1 MASESLGMPS
11 SRAALRSTNRGRRN
25 HRRGFR
31 GAMTEQESLPD
42 DLDVDQTPTPDPDAI
57 LLQWCYPPRQLA
69 ESENGKAFYYKRA
82 NALATRAVDRSR
94 SGSASSSSASSS
106 YASVRD
112 ALSGKRHR
120 KPRRWTTKQ
129 VANAARF
136 GDLQALL
143 RVDEEGGT
151 LTMNA
156 FACATAAL
164 GGHIDFVE
172 YIREEHGCPWDEKT
186 CEGAAEGGHMDVLKY
201 AHEQGGCAMLGNSH
215 VCRKAAKIGQ
225 IDIVQYAREHGA
237 PWDAK
242 TTNDAAKGGHL
253 DVIKYAYENG
263 CAWDHWACHRA
274 AEGGHL
280 DVLEYLHSHGCPW
293 NNITCERAAKG
304 GHLDALRYAIE
315 RGCDWGID
323 ALKGAASGG
332 HVHVLKYLVA
342 RAECPS
348 PGKWGEAHLC
358 TLAAENGHA
367 DALAWLHARGC
378 PWDEETCVRAAGGGH
393 LGALQYARE
402 NGCPWNA
409 NACER
414 AAGMKAHWTVKTWIV
429 KNEKASKRNA
439 EQH

>member
-172 YIREEHGCPWDEKT
+172 YIREEHRCPWDEKT

-201 AHEQGGCAMLGNSH
+201 AHEHGCPWDHRA
-215 VCRKAAKIGQ
+215 CAKAAS
-225 IDIVQYAREHGA
+225 
-237 PWDAK
+237 
-242 TTNDAAKGGHL
+242 GGHL
-253 DVIKYAYENG
+253 DALKYLHEHG
-263 CAWDHWACHRA
+263 CPWEESTCFMA
-274 AEGGHL
+274 ARGGHL
-280 DVLEYLHSHGCPW
+280 DVLKYARTMGCPW
-293 NNITCERAAKG
+293 DTYTCSLAAVG
-304 GHLDALRYAIE
+304 GHMD
-315 RGCDWGID
+315 
-323 ALKGAASGG
+323 
-332 HVHVLKYLVA
+332 VLKY
-342 RAECPS
+342 
-348 PGKWGEAHLC
+348 AH
-358 TLAAENGHA
+358 EN
-367 DALAWLHARGC
+367 GC
-378 PWDEETCVRAAGGGH
+378 PWDENVAISEKTNRQLFRRVLG
-393 LGALQYARE
+393 LGATQIARTP
-402 NGCPWNA
+402 GRTHSDA
-409 NACER
+409 VAS
-414 AAGMKAHWTVKTWIV
+414 AVAG
-429 KNEKASKRNA
+429 ASPKGRR
-439 EQH
+439 HG